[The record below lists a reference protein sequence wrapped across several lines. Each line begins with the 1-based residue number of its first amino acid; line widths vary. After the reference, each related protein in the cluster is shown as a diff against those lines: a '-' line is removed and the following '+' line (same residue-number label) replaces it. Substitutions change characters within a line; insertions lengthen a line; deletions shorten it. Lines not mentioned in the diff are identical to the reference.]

1 MPENKPSSQPSRSS
15 RPQVKI
21 VTRPGPITKGG
32 VMSPPA
38 PTAGIQIPKLPTTP
52 PTTPTNHP

>member
-1 MPENKPSSQPSRSS
+1 MPDNKPSSQPARGP
-15 RPQVKI
+15 RPQVRT
-21 VTRPGPITKGG
+21 VTHPGPITKGG

-52 PTTPTNHP
+52 TPPTNQP